1 MTLEQVFFASQS
13 IAAVGVVA
21 SLIFVG
27 LEVRNNSKA
36 VRSGTAQRVHENY
49 ADWYLTLACNPSAIT
64 IGAKGLEDFDGL
76 SRDEK
81 PVFIFMFMTF
91 MAHAQNTFH
100 QWRDGPLAE
109 ELWVAWE
116 SLTFSMLHT
125 PGGAAFWRERSYI
138 FSKEFRAEAALIMS
152 RPANPLAKAF
162 GIVPVGA
169 VTPAQVA
176 PGPAL

>member
-49 ADWYLTLACNPSAIT
+49 ADWYLTLACNPSTMA
-64 IGAKGLEDFDGL
+64 IGAKGLADFNGL
-76 SRDEK
+76 SPDEK
-81 PVFIFMFMTF
+81 PVFVFMFMAF
-91 MAHAQNTFH
+91 MSHAQNTFH
-100 QWRDGPLAE
+100 QWRDGHLQP

-116 SLTFSMLHT
+116 SLTFSLLHT
-125 PGGAAFWRERSYI
+125 PGGAAFWRERDYI
-138 FSKEFRAEAALIMS
+138 FSKEFRDEAQLIMS
-152 RPANPLAKAF
+152 RPPDPRAKAF
-162 GIVPVGA
+162 GIVPVG
-169 VTPAQVA
+169 
-176 PGPAL
+176 